1 MLWFPA
7 SGGLPLSAAGIA
19 NAAGLPAAF
28 ACSSEGWGEW
38 ALGGLEAALLVAVLA
53 EEADEVGAEGED
65 ALVLGGEIGG
75 VF

>member
-1 MLWFPA
+1 MVSCERRTSLLRRWHRKRGRFT
-7 SGGLPLSAAGIA
+7 GRV
-19 NAAGLPAAF
+19 F
-28 ACSSEGWGEW
+28 ACSSEGWGKW